1 MRVLITGGAG
11 FIGSHLCEAYL
22 ERGDEVLVLDDLS
35 TGSIDNIRHL
45 RGHPRFHYTLDSV
58 HNHLVVAELVVHLRM
73 RRLPVQFLARDL
85 IRDPELTFAWP
96 AWMPTS
102 ITQDPVGRYVE
113 AFVEVNG
120 KTQVRPLLLRELQV
134 FANAWA
140 RNLRAQGFT
149 GPDVVASSLTHP
161 LPAKT

>member
-1 MRVLITGGAG
+1 MNLMQSTILEILGRHRLDST
-11 FIGSHLCEAYL
+11 FNRSTEFHLRL
-22 ERGDEVLVLDDLS
+22 ERLPYLPLVIERQGNVIS
-35 TGSIDNIRHL
+35 VA
-45 RGHPRFHYTLDSV
+45 HYS
-58 HNHLVVAELVVHLRM
+58 ELNG
-73 RRLPVQFLARDL
+73 DL

-113 AFVEVNG
+113 VFVEVNG
-120 KTQVRPLLLRELQV
+120 KQQVLPILLRELQV